1 MAENTIVVYT
11 SDQGFFL
18 GDHGWFDK
26 RLMYEQSLGMPL
38 VIRWPAEITAGTRCQ
53 EMIINV
59 DFAATFLDMCGLDPD
74 VEYQR
79 HWGPAIVW
87 LGATGGMSGSLVW
100 GPGVACL
107 GAAWGS

>member
-1 MAENTIVVYT
+1 MSLRGSGRKASKCSSTASPHQNGCHTVQTIEYDANGNAYT
-11 SDQGFFL
+11 T
-18 GDHGWFDK
+18 
-26 RLMYEQSLGMPL
+26 
-38 VIRWPAEITAGTRCQ
+38 TAKFRKY
-53 EMIINV
+53 
-59 DFAATFLDMCGLDPD
+59 D
-74 VEYQR
+74 EYQR